1 MDMNKPT
8 PDLLSID
15 FAALDVLCR
24 VHASLSF
31 TRTAEALGVNQSA
44 VSYTIDKL
52 RRVFADPLF
61 VKQAGRQVPT
71 PRCDAIVARAAAL
84 LEDYRA
90 LSAPEVFDPSRIA
103 AEVTIACNYYERLLL
118 IPAIARHLLDVA
130 PGLRLT
136 VINASSDGPKRLARD
151 EADLLIGPEMPLE
164 SGLHFADLFGEHY
177 TCLCDPAHPAAGT
190 APPVDRYVAL
200 DHILITYDGHWRSR
214 YIQEVEAAGHRLS
227 VAMRVPSPAGIAQLV
242 SGTRLV
248 VTLPARLADSIRGD
262 LAGFA
267 CPVPAPFRMGLSW
280 SARTHAAP
288 LYRWLRAELSQV
300 ARRAAGRQGRM

>member
-1 MDMNKPT
+1 MHMART
-8 PDLLSID
+8 SSDLLSID

-24 VHASLSF
+24 LHSSLSF

-44 VSYTIDKL
+44 ISYTIDKL
-52 RRVFADPLF
+52 RRVFDDPLF

-71 PRCDAIVARAAAL
+71 PRCDAIVARAVTM

-90 LSAPEVFDPSRIA
+90 LAAPEVFDPSRITA
-103 AEVTIACNYYERLLL
+103 DVTIACNYYERLLL

-136 VINASSDGPKRLARD
+136 VINASSDGPRRLARD
-151 EADLLIGPEMPLE
+151 EADLLIGPEMPLG
-164 SGLHFADLFGEHY
+164 SGLHFADLFGERY
-177 TCLCDPAHPAAGT
+177 TCLCDPAHPSAGT
-190 APPVDRYVAL
+190 APAVDHYVAL

-214 YIQEVEAAGHRLS
+214 YIQQIEAAGHRLS

-242 SGTRLV
+242 AGTRLV
-248 VTLPARLADSIRGD
+248 VTLPERLATRIRGD
-262 LAGFA
+262 LSGFP

-280 SARTHAAP
+280 SARTNAAP
-288 LYRWLRAELSQV
+288 LHHWLRAELSQV
-300 ARRAAGRQGRM
+300 MRRVAGS